1 MIEFVQAIPFTYA
14 ALFPVLNP
22 LGSAVIFLTLTMGL
36 PERDLHK
43 LSRKVAFNTFLLLII
58 VLFGGSW
65 FLRIFG
71 ITVPAVQI
79 GGGLV
84 VAYIGWTLLNRPA
97 SSTGYGAT
105 PPKNEAEA
113 SDMAFFP
120 LTMPITA
127 GPGCI
132 AVTLTIGA
140 HEVKST
146 SLSHT
151 FFNQL
156 GATVGILLAAMTVFL
171 CYRYAFRLTRSLG
184 TAGTQVITRLSAFI
198 NLCIG
203 IEIII
208 NGINGLMS

>member
-22 LGSAVIFLTLTMGL
+22 LGCSVIFLALTMGL
-36 PERDLHK
+36 PEHDIVK
-43 LSRKVAFNTFLLLII
+43 LARKIGINTFILLLV

-84 VAYIGWTLLNRPA
+84 VAYIGWSLLNQPTA
-97 SSTGYGAT
+97 STGYGAT
-105 PPKNEAEA
+105 PPKTESEA

-140 HEVKST
+140 HEASRSVSST
-146 SLSHT
+146 
-151 FFNQL
+151 
-156 GATVGILLAAMTVFL
+156 LLRQTGSII
-171 CYRYAFRLTRSLG
+171 RSEE
-184 TAGTQVITRLSAFI
+184 R
-198 NLCIG
+198 
-203 IEIII
+203 
-208 NGINGLMS
+208 